1 MPRLSLEGVSKRY
14 GATVAL
20 RRGDLDLVPGEV
32 HVLMGSNGSGKSTLS
47 KIIAGSVN
55 PDGGLIRYDGS
66 AVTIPS
72 PQAARDLGIAVF
84 YQELSLAAHR
94 SVVENICLS
103 RLGKSRGV
111 FRNRADMASMAEPFI
126 APFESVLGDGFGL
139 DVPVGRLRA
148 DQRQLVEIIKT
159 LAANPDILIFDEPT
173 SALDR
178 AQVECFIAVLRE
190 LKAKGKSIIFISH
203 RMDEIFEIGDRVTII
218 RDGET
223 VSTSALAD
231 TTMEAILRTMTGEE
245 ASAAAT
251 ADTAVARVQSKGG
264 PAKLKVT
271 NLVAPGVDNV
281 SFDLAA
287 GEIVGFGGL
296 HGQGQSAVLRAIFGV
311 SQFRSGDIEVGTA
324 KLRGKSP
331 RAAIHDGLAYVSGD
345 RARDGVIEGRSILE
359 NTVPIYA
366 LRKRLFITSPRTLG
380 EKAKAALEKLQ
391 TKYQSLAHPINS
403 LSGGNQQKVI
413 VSRWLMAPPQV
424 MLLDDP
430 SKGIDIASKT
440 ELFRVLRELA
450 SEGMAIL
457 LYSSEDAELLEHSDR
472 VLVFNNGR
480 IVRELRGDERTRYH
494 LYQAAYEAA

>member
-47 KIIAGSVN
+47 KIIAGSVS
-55 PDGGLIRYDGS
+55 PDEGVISFDGS
-66 AVTIPS
+66 AVAIAS

-103 RLGKSRGV
+103 KLGKGPGL
-111 FRNRADMASMAEPFI
+111 FRNRAEMASMAEPFI

-159 LAANPDILIFDEPT
+159 LAASPDILIFDEPT

-178 AQVECFIAVLRE
+178 AQVECFMAVLRD
-190 LKAKGKSIIFISH
+190 LKARGKSIIFISH

-245 ASAAAT
+245 KSAGSPAT
-251 ADTAVARVQSKGG
+251 AAVVEAQSGSG
-264 PAKLKVT
+264 EAKLKVT
-271 NLVAPGVDNV
+271 NLVAPGVNDV
-281 SFDLAA
+281 SFSVAA

-296 HGQGQSAVLRAIFGV
+296 HGQGQSSVLRAIFGV
-311 SQFRSGDIEVGTA
+311 SQFRSGDIEIGGTR
-324 KLRGKSP
+324 LQGRSP
-331 RAAIHDGLAYVSGD
+331 RAAIRDGLAYVSGD
-345 RARDGVIEGRSILE
+345 RARDGVIDGRSILE
-359 NTVPIYA
+359 NTVPIHA
-366 LRKRLFITSPRTLG
+366 LKNRLFITSPRTLG
-380 EKAKAALEKLQ
+380 DKAKSALEQLQ
-391 TKYQSLAHPINS
+391 TKYESLAHPINS

-440 ELFRVLRELA
+440 ELFRVLRKLA

-480 IVRELRGDERTRYH
+480 IVRELSGDERTRYH

>member
-47 KIIAGSVN
+47 KIIAGSVS
-55 PDGGLIRYDGS
+55 PDEGVISYDGS
-66 AVTIPS
+66 AVAIAS

-103 RLGKSRGV
+103 KLGKGPGL
-111 FRNRADMASMAEPFI
+111 FRNRAEMASMAEPFI

-159 LAANPDILIFDEPT
+159 LAASPDILIFDEPT

-178 AQVECFIAVLRE
+178 AQVECFMAVLRD
-190 LKAKGKSIIFISH
+190 LKARGKSIIFISH

-245 ASAAAT
+245 KSAGSPAAA
-251 ADTAVARVQSKGG
+251 AVVPAQSGSG
-264 PAKLKVT
+264 EAKLKVT
-271 NLVAPGVDNV
+271 NLVAPGVNDV
-281 SFDLAA
+281 SFSVAA

-296 HGQGQSAVLRAIFGV
+296 HGQGQSSVLRAIFGV
-311 SQFRSGDIEVGTA
+311 SQFRSGDIEIGGTR
-324 KLRGKSP
+324 LQGRSP
-331 RAAIHDGLAYVSGD
+331 RTAIRDGLAYVSGD
-345 RARDGVIEGRSILE
+345 RARDGVIDGRSILE
-359 NTVPIYA
+359 NTVPIHA
-366 LRKRLFITSPRTLG
+366 LKKRLFITSPRTLG
-380 EKAKAALEKLQ
+380 DKAKSALEQLQ
-391 TKYQSLAHPINS
+391 TKYESLAHPINS

-440 ELFRVLRELA
+440 ELFRVLRKLA

-480 IVRELRGDERTRYH
+480 IVRELSGDERTRYH

>member
-14 GATVAL
+14 GATHAL

-47 KIIAGSVN
+47 KIIAGSVS
-55 PDGGLIRYDGS
+55 PDDGVIKFDGA

-103 RLGKSRGV
+103 SLGKSPGV
-111 FRNRADMASMAEPFI
+111 FRNRAEMAAMAEPYI
-126 APFESVLGDGFGL
+126 APFQSVLGDGFGL

-159 LAANPDILIFDEPT
+159 LAADPDILIFDEPT

-178 AQVECFIAVLRE
+178 AQVDCFMAVLRA
-190 LKAKGKSIIFISH
+190 LKAKDKSIIFISH

-231 TTMEAILRTMTGEE
+231 TTMEAILRTMTGED
-245 ASAAAT
+245 ASAAASAAT
-251 ADTAVARVQSKGG
+251 PVARTQPKSSQ
-264 PAKLKVT
+264 AKLKVT
-271 NLVAPGVDNV
+271 NLVAPGVDDV
-281 SFDLAA
+281 SFQVAA

-311 SQFRSGDIEVGTA
+311 SRFRSGDIEVEGTR
-324 KLRGKSP
+324 LRGKSP
-331 RAAIHDGLAYVSGD
+331 RAAIRDGLAYVSGD
-345 RARDGVIEGRSILE
+345 RGRDGVIDGRSILE
-359 NTVPIYA
+359 NTVPIHA
-366 LRKRLFITSPRTLG
+366 LKNRLFITSPRTLG
-380 EKAKAALEKLQ
+380 DKARSALEQLQ
-391 TKYQSLAHPINS
+391 TKYQTLAHPINS

-450 SEGMAIL
+450 ADGMAIL
-457 LYSSEDAELLEHSDR
+457 FYASEDAELLEHSDR

>member
-47 KIIAGSVN
+47 KIIAGSVS
-55 PDGGLIRYDGS
+55 PDEGVISYDGS

-103 RLGKSRGV
+103 KLGKSPGLL
-111 FRNRADMASMAEPFI
+111 RNRAEMALMAEPFI

-178 AQVECFIAVLRE
+178 AQVECFMAVLRD
-190 LKAKGKSIIFISH
+190 LKSNGKSIIFISH

-223 VSTSALAD
+223 VSTAALAD
-231 TTMEAILRTMTGEE
+231 TTMEEILRTMTGEE
-245 ASAAAT
+245 ESAGSPAAA
-251 ADTAVARVQSKGG
+251 AEAPAQSGSG
-264 PAKLKVT
+264 EAKLKVT
-271 NLVAPGVDNV
+271 NLVAPGVDDV
-281 SFDLAA
+281 SFSVAA

-296 HGQGQSAVLRAIFGV
+296 HGQGQSSVLRAIFGV
-311 SQFRSGDIEVGTA
+311 SQSRSGDIEIGGTR
-324 KLRGKSP
+324 LQGKSP
-331 RAAIHDGLAYVSGD
+331 RAAIRDGLAYVSGD
-345 RARDGVIEGRSILE
+345 RARDGVIDGRSILE
-359 NTVPIYA
+359 NTVPIHA
-366 LRKRLFITSPRTLG
+366 LKNRLFITSPRTLG
-380 EKAKAALEKLQ
+380 AKAKSALEQLQ
-391 TKYQSLAHPINS
+391 TKYQTLAHPINS

-440 ELFRVLRELA
+440 ELFRVLRKLA

-480 IVRELRGDERTRYH
+480 VVRELRGDERTRYH